1 MITINEDLFKL
12 RISKWHVSFQGNYS
26 EQRKLVE
33 IGESILWD
41 KGKDGAPKTILQLF
55 TIIYFTLLFYRVII
69 NVNFFPY

>member
-33 IGESILWD
+33 IGESID
-41 KGKDGAPKTILQLF
+41 KGEDDAPQNIITEKGIGRITMGDCQYQLKRGN
-55 TIIYFTLLFYRVII
+55 LS
-69 NVNFFPY
+69 FFH